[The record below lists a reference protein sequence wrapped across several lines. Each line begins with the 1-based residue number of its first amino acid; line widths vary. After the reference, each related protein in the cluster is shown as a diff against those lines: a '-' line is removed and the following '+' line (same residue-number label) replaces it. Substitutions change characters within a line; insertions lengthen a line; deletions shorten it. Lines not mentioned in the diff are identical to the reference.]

1 MEINGYKKL
10 ITKSSNSLLKIFKNL
25 SRSKQA
31 KFLLIIIKADFN
43 SRIFKNT
50 DLKKKTPKKK
60 KISKSKNSIPNRVRD
75 IQARLLIFHVHTT

>member
-31 KFLLIIIKADFN
+31 KFLLLIIKADFN

-50 DLKKKTPKKK
+50 DLKKKRQKKK
-60 KISKSKNSIPNRVRD
+60 RFKKAR
-75 IQARLLIFHVHTT
+75 IQSLIELEIFKLGY